1 MANIYW
7 HAQKK
12 DKSGMDFV
20 PQSIPDVIIV
30 EPQVHGDS
38 RGYFVETFR
47 QDLFETA
54 IGYKVNFVQD
64 NESKSSKGVLRGLH
78 FQLAPHAQS
87 KLVRVIEG
95 SVLDVAVDI
104 RQGSKTFGQHVA
116 VELTAENKK
125 QMFVPRGF
133 AHGFV
138 VLSESA
144 TFAYKVDNYYSPECD
159 RGLAFDDPDLNI
171 DWQLPTEQ
179 LQLSAK
185 DTKQPSWAQLDAC
198 FDAGINYYE

>member
-1 MANIYW
+1 MKYIK
-7 HAQKK
+7 Q
-12 DKSGMDFV
+12 G
-20 PQSIPDVIIV
+20 IPDVIVV

-47 QDLFETA
+47 QDLFEEA
-54 IGYKVNFVQD
+54 VGHKVNFVQD

-87 KLVRVIEG
+87 KLVRVITG

-104 RQGSKTFGQHVA
+104 RQGSKTFGEHVA

-185 DTKQPSWAQLDAC
+185 DTKQPSWAQLGTC
-198 FDAGINYYE
+198 FDASINYYE

>member
-1 MANIYW
+1 MKFI
-7 HAQKK
+7 
-12 DKSGMDFV
+12 D
-20 PQSIPDVIIV
+20 QSIPDVWV
-30 EPQVHGDS
+30 LEPVIHGDD

-47 QDLFETA
+47 QDLFEDA
-54 IGYKVNFVQD
+54 VGHAVKFVQD

-104 RQGSKTFGQHVA
+104 RQGSDTYGQHVA
-116 VELTAENKK
+116 VELTADNKK

-138 VLSESA
+138 VLSDTA

-159 RGLAFDDPDLNI
+159 RGLAFDDQQLNI
-171 DWQLPTEQ
+171 DWRLPADQ

-185 DTKQPSWAQLDAC
+185 DIRQPTFTDLGTC
-198 FDAGINYYE
+198 FDAGINYYAE